1 LVAVVF
7 AESAAVPVVPVVEPT
22 VEPTVELLLG
32 LIDDVEDE

>member
-1 LVAVVF
+1 MVF
-7 AESAAVPVVPVVEPT
+7 AESAAVPLVPV